1 MVVRFYSIAIVGF
14 RRAVLFLD
22 PAFRQEEK
30 RIPSTESEAAEGK
43 VFSSA
48 FKFVLQI

>member
-1 MVVRFYSIAIVGF
+1 MVVRFYSIAIAGF

-30 RIPSTESEAAEGK
+30 RIPESEAAEGK